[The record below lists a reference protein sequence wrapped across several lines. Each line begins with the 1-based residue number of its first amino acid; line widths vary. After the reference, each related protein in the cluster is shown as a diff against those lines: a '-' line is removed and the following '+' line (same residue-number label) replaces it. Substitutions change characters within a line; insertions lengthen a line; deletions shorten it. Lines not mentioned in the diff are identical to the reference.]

1 MAESGAVHNPILYP
15 FTNYFQRFYY
25 FSNTGSKSCNGF
37 YSHWLSDIKFAL
49 LYYHLVP
56 EVSYDLTRITAQ
68 LFESCMSTNS
78 IIRAY

>member
-1 MAESGAVHNPILYP
+1 MTPFYIHSPTTFGGFKFHNSRYREQILQRLYP
-15 FTNYFQRFYY
+15 R
-25 FSNTGSKSCNGF
+25 
-37 YSHWLSDIKFAL
+37 WLSDIKFAL

-56 EVSYDLTRITAQ
+56 EVGYDPTRLSAQ

>member
-1 MAESGAVHNPILYP
+1 MTPFYTHSPTTFSEFKFNNSRYREQILQRLYP
-15 FTNYFQRFYY
+15 R
-25 FSNTGSKSCNGF
+25 
-37 YSHWLSDIKFAL
+37 WLSDIKFAL

-56 EVSYDLTRITAQ
+56 EVSYDLTRLAAQ